1 MSSVEDR
8 QNSAASEQNARSE
21 PLHLPGLVAEL
32 SPVEQLS
39 FPGTTPLPM
48 DVVSPSTQQP
58 QMQTGAGVTRPLFD
72 PNVSPRVTRNLPPLQ
87 TGALYSVQPT
97 TTALRQPVVIPSTG
111 KKSKGTMRPPPKGR
125 RWLVHLVVTCILV
138 LITVTTLMAVLP
150 VGTQAEGG
158 INIFHSIM
166 DWSQGSD
173 SNPS

>member
-8 QNSAASEQNARSE
+8 QNSAPSEQNARSRS
-21 PLHLPGLVAEL
+21 LHLPGLVTQL

-39 FPGTTPLPM
+39 FPGTTPPPM
-48 DVVSPSTQQP
+48 DAAPLSAQQLQTQA
-58 QMQTGAGVTRPLFD
+58 GAGVTQPLFD
-72 PNVSPRVTRNLPPLQ
+72 PNVSPGVTRNLSTLH

-111 KKSKGTMRPPPKGR
+111 KKSKGVMRPPPKGR

-150 VGTQAEGG
+150 VGTQAEGDLWTMYLLG
-158 INIFHSIM
+158 
-166 DWSQGSD
+166 
-173 SNPS
+173 